1 MRQFNTDIVPGT
13 NTQHPGYP
21 GRLPPPP
28 QTCNRG
34 RWVGGGGGVDG
45 IEETLANR

>member
-1 MRQFNTDIVPGT
+1 MRQFNTDIVLGT

-28 QTCNRG
+28 PDMQPRP
-34 RWVGGGGGVDG
+34 VGGGGGVDG